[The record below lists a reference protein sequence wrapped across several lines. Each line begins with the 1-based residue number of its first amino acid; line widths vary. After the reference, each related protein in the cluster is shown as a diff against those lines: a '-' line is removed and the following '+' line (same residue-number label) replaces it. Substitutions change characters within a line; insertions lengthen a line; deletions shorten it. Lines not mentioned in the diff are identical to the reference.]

1 MVIYLDSFFS
11 FCIGFS
17 TRLGSYKVGSST
29 AWVCTMLFLL
39 FCYIMVPR
47 CLILDGDDIVR
58 VYDRTVR
65 FWSILYVACLVDRD
79 CLSNLVR
86 LRWAVVDAVRNA
98 AWTVWHIMS
107 TNWAAN
113 SSSVVLS
120 GGLV

>member
-1 MVIYLDSFFS
+1 
-11 FCIGFS
+11 
-17 TRLGSYKVGSST
+17 
-29 AWVCTMLFLL
+29 
-39 FCYIMVPR
+39 MVPR